1 MLNDYIKIGQ
11 RIELQAVKRVKM
23 QDDSQSEKV
32 YSSKI
37 YDIISDERLEILM
50 PIENT
55 KLILLPVDAEYE
67 MFFYSEKGLYECVA
81 KIIDRYKSNNVYIL
95 VMELTTNLRL

>member
-37 YDIISDERLEILM
+37 YVIQKRKIVLRTISS
-50 PIENT
+50 T
-55 KLILLPVDAEYE
+55 FILL
-67 MFFYSEKGLYECVA
+67 L
-81 KIIDRYKSNNVYIL
+81 ITIL
-95 VMELTTNLRL
+95 VSV